1 MSDLNEN
8 FSVFIHYFSSSH
20 SSFVLTHDK
29 YWEEDS
35 QTHRLQNVKLL
46 LVNWSLHVHM
56 VLLLIENRFN
66 FWRQMLIHFSNV
78 FLVLVVFDVSNATN
92 QKLAPNDF
100 ALSTVNWVSCMI
112 TRTFGISL
120 VASSI
125 KYFSLLA

>member
-1 MSDLNEN
+1 
-8 FSVFIHYFSSSH
+8 
-20 SSFVLTHDK
+20 
-29 YWEEDS
+29 
-35 QTHRLQNVKLL
+35 
-46 LVNWSLHVHM
+46 
-56 VLLLIENRFN
+56 
-66 FWRQMLIHFSNV
+66 MLIHFSNV

-125 KYFSLLA
+125 KYFFSSGVNNVCLLVFIKRQ